1 MVILEYIIRN
11 TVPGITPINVTNYS
25 SLNIPKKMLFF
36 KVLQSKA
43 ELKIKIHPLVING
56 LNPTSLKNITSSAY
70 LPPEEIFILGLY
82 VLRELDQLHFPLS
95 LEKTLHT
102 GCLFV
107 CTLHKNHSAKGHQWP
122 HFTCGFYT
130 PSIEDNL
137 FQTLEAFGHYLDGSF
152 TVPWS
157 APFPI

>member
-1 MVILEYIIRN
+1 MIIASEKNVEKQKRRETYVIFSQEGQEQDNYVNKTELLMVILEYIIRN

-25 SLNIPKKMLFF
+25 ILNIPKKMLFF

-43 ELKIKIHPLVING
+43 ELKIKIHPLVINRL
-56 LNPTSLKNITSSAY
+56 LNLTSLKNITSSAY

-107 CTLHKNHSAKGHQWP
+107 CTLHKNHSAKDHQ
-122 HFTCGFYT
+122 
-130 PSIEDNL
+130 
-137 FQTLEAFGHYLDGSF
+137 
-152 TVPWS
+152 
-157 APFPI
+157 